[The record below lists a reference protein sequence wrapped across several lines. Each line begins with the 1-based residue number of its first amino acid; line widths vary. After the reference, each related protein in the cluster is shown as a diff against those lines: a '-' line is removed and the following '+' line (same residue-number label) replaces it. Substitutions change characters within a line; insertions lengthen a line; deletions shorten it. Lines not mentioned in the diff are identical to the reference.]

1 MDICVFGDSLPS
13 PYFHTVTLT
22 AKGRFILLN
31 FNYLQ
36 IILQLKAFKLI

>member
-13 PYFHTVTLT
+13 LHTHCKVSNG
-22 AKGRFILLN
+22 KGRFILLD

>member
-22 AKGRFILLN
+22 ARYQMERADLFYQILTI
-31 FNYLQ
+31 Y
-36 IILQLKAFKLI
+36 K